1 MKYLLLIFIFLIS
14 LTGCKSDLI
23 EVNLKTKDIKE
34 AISGEKVMV
43 EFETTFSLL
52 AEYDEETKS
61 EIDKMKEV
69 AENYFA
75 IEEFEVVVKDF
86 GIDIEIEG
94 EIPLVYM
101 QDASAESSET
111 SPWIIK
117 IRNFNHT
124 GSLKN
129 YPYIISLSTTNS
141 FQSFANLIEDINI
154 LASPDKFQP
163 VKFKLRPT
171 GEDKLQIFTGGVTI
185 NGKSFIVREMEVS
198 EKINL
203 TMKEGSYETN
213 FPAFLFQF
221 LN

>member
-1 MKYLLLIFIFLIS
+1 MKYLLLIFFFLIS

-23 EVNLKTKDIKE
+23 ELNLKTKDIKE
-34 AISGEKVMV
+34 AISGGKVMV

-61 EIDKMKEV
+61 EIDKMREV

-129 YPYIISLSTTNS
+129 YPYIISLSTTNNFHS
-141 FQSFANLIEDINI
+141 FVNLLENINI
-154 LASPDKFQP
+154 LASPDKF
-163 VKFKLRPT
+163 KLRTT
-171 GEDKLQIFTGGVTI
+171 GDDKLQIFTGGVTI
-185 NGKSFIVREMEVS
+185 NGKSFIVKEMEVT

-203 TMKEGSYETN
+203 TMKEGSYESN
-213 FPAFLFQF
+213 FPAFLFQI